1 MEQPEDTKMGTVYP
15 VLISIPHG
23 GDVVPP
29 EVNERVSI
37 TDRDVFYDGDT
48 LTREIYNLRNR
59 VAAFIEMPI
68 ARAIVDVNR
77 APDDRPP
84 KNPDGV
90 VKTVTVNGTPVYKA
104 GKFPDDA
111 LIEEILQRYYYPLS
125 QKARLS
131 SGQTQHQIGS

>member
-1 MEQPEDTKMGTVYP
+1 MGTAYP
-15 VLISIPHG
+15 FLISIPHG

-29 EVNERVSI
+29 EVKERVSI

-48 LTREIYNLRNR
+48 LTREIYNLRNS

-84 KNPDGV
+84 KEPGWCCKDCDR
-90 VKTVTVNGTPVYKA
+90 KR
-104 GKFPDDA
+104 D
-111 LIEEILQRYYYPLS
+111 
-125 QKARLS
+125 S
-131 SGQTQHQIGS
+131 SV